1 MSFVRGLEYFCR
13 SAGTDISEPTPSMEL
28 TPEIIKRRSGHYDVS
43 LVALLDVS
51 GMKLRRIA
59 SLESCVN
66 LLELNLAHN
75 ELRSLEELPTLPL
88 LRCLHLSNNELTSL
102 ATLPLLPSLEELSV
116 AKNQIR
122 SVDFVELATK
132 LPSLRVLNFDGN
144 PLDIKA
150 GAKASKAFPNLFI
163 LNGKTLTLTRLLEEI
178 TINAV
183 SKSAA
188 TEDENPVEA
197 GLELDDEAVE
207 SNDDAVGVNEF
218 INESTR
224 HLEELL
230 QQCKQTLAIAEPAL
244 ISPLQ

>member
-1 MSFVRGLEYFCR
+1 
-13 SAGTDISEPTPSMEL
+13 MEL

-75 ELRSLEELPTLPL
+75 E
-88 LRCLHLSNNELTSL
+88 
-102 ATLPLLPSLEELSV
+102 
-116 AKNQIR
+116 KNQIR